1 MKRIKIVFI
10 LTLSIIVTLNA
21 AVINPVSKPFKIQG
35 GSGTVLHINIT
46 PISTQSTSFLMGMPF
61 DIEEDLVQ
69 YGKTKEGRS
78 IANWSMVA
86 NTDFKIKVKAGLLT
100 SVGTYTPSEGSED
113 VNAELS
119 YIMTF
124 EYSFGYYDSNGN
136 ISNLSGNFSLNNE
149 TGGGSYINPETGS
162 SASVTWTPDKY
173 FVFDFL
179 PSDID
184 ATGLSG
190 SVDGQVYFMFTENS
204 TSRINKQGDTV
215 PVGDYYSYVTVKLE
229 ANQ

>member
-10 LTLSIIVTLNA
+10 LTLSIIATLGA

-61 DIEEDLVQ
+61 DIEEHLVQ
-69 YGKTKEGRS
+69 YRKTKEGRS

-173 FVFDFL
+173 FVFDVL

-204 TSRINKQGDTV
+204 TSRINNQGDTV
-215 PVGDYYSYVTVKLE
+215 PVGDYYAYVTVTLE

>member
-1 MKRIKIVFI
+1 MKKLIFALI
-10 LTLSIIVTLNA
+10 LTISVIATLSATIS
-21 AVINPVSKPFKIQG
+21 NPISKPFKIQG
-35 GSGTVLHINIT
+35 GSGTVLHITIT
-46 PISTQSTSFLMGMPF
+46 PISTQATSFLMGMPF

-69 YGKTKEGRS
+69 YRKMKEGRS

-100 SVGTYTPSEGSED
+100 SEGTYTPTEGSED
-113 VNAELS
+113 AHAELS

-149 TGGGSYINPETGS
+149 TGSGSYINPKTGS

-184 ATGLSG
+184 TTGLSG

-204 TSRINKQGDTV
+204 TSRINNQGDTV
-215 PVGDYYSYVTVKLE
+215 PVGDYYAYVTVTLE